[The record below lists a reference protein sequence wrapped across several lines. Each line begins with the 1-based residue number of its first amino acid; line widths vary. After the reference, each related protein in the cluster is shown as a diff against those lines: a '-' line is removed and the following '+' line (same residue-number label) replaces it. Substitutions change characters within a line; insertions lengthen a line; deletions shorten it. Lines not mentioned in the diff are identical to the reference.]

1 MHHGEALLAAGGD
14 DALLELLRSG
24 QHDQVSDARE
34 RVMLEHAVAL
44 TRAPASVRVHDIDR
58 LRAAGWS
65 DADVLDLTLVVSY
78 FNFVNRIADGLGVP
92 LEPGKE

>member
-24 QHDQVSDARE
+24 RHDQVPDARE
-34 RVMLEHAVAL
+34 RVMLEHAVTL
-44 TRAPASVRVHDIDR
+44 TRAPASVREQDIER
-58 LRAAGWS
+58 LRAAGWG